1 MLIAGSND
9 TEFWQLIEKHMPVRS
24 FKVKIARHAII
35 DERSPFVLYAIE
47 IKSNFSRY
55 IIKKQFENFV

>member
-1 MLIAGSND
+1 MLMAGNND
-9 TEFWQLIEKHMPVRS
+9 TEFWQLIEKQIPVRS
-24 FKVKIARHAII
+24 LQVKIARHAII

-47 IKSNFSRY
+47 LRSNFSRY